1 MTMNAVVIGCGP
13 AGLLGASL
21 LRRRGFEVT
30 VIADGQGT
38 LAMWSG
44 DFSFIRTQGAFNEF
58 PIQRSLTE
66 WLAAFDEVAELFS
79 SFGVALQRF
88 DGKAIAHTV
97 TATGNLRPTF
107 LVPSW
112 QYASLEPEDLIIVGV
127 DGLADSIVE
136 AQAANYRGKTGCRAI
151 EVRLP
156 RPPGWDQSWGALR
169 FASYL
174 DSDAGGAWL
183 CQELIASLR
192 SCPPDLEVVL
202 PQIVGLER
210 TTHLLD
216 RLVEEGQRRMREFSL
231 LSPSV
236 GGVRILDR
244 WKQWLRRQ
252 GVHFISGHVVKI
264 APTATV
270 TTADGRSFA
279 GDYVLLATGGVLGG
293 GFRVTVDGL
302 IIDELVNREVG
313 RMDSVEDLDRVGH
326 DKIDCLG
333 SGRVLA
339 IGRALG
345 GWNPNRDHNGGA
357 MVVGSVRMA
366 LGMIEENAHGAL

>member
-1 MTMNAVVIGCGP
+1 MTASAIVIGRGP

-21 LRRRGFEVT
+21 LRQRGYEVT
-30 VIADGQGT
+30 IIADGQGT

-44 DFSFIRTQGAFNEF
+44 DFSFTTTPGAFETF
-58 PIQRSLTE
+58 PIQRSLTD
-66 WLAAFDEVAELFS
+66 WLGAFGDVVGLFAN
-79 SFGVALQRF
+79 FGVALERF
-88 DGKAIAHTV
+88 DEKVVARTV

-136 AQAANYRGKTGCRAI
+136 AQAANYRAQTGRQAI
-151 EVRLP
+151 EVRLA
-156 RPPGWDQSWGALR
+156 RPSGWDESWGAIR

-174 DSDAGGAWL
+174 DADAGLTWL
-183 CQELIASLR
+183 RQELIKGLR
-192 SCPPDLEVVL
+192 SCARDLGVIV

-210 TTHLLD
+210 TTYLLG
-216 RLVEEGQRRMREFSL
+216 RLSEEVGRPIREFPL

-236 GGVRILDR
+236 GGVRIRDR
-244 WKQWLRRQ
+244 WEQSLRRD
-252 GVHFISGHVVKI
+252 GVHFISGHVVKVT
-264 APTATV
+264 PTATV
-270 TTADGRSFA
+270 TTADGRSFG

-293 GFRVTVDGL
+293 GARVTVDGA
-302 IIDELVNREVG
+302 IIDELVNREIG
-313 RMDSVEDLDRVGH
+313 QMHSINDLDRVGH
-326 DKIDCLG
+326 DEIDCLG

-366 LGMIEENAHGAL
+366 LGMIEEGTREAL